1 MSSSAPGGGVS
12 AVSGQ
17 DEHAEGFGCIEALLY
32 LKGTRKTQRKERF
45 IPSVHLVHLE
55 DVSRPLNELLTPHRI
70 PVDFLSRKRNVQD
83 SISSGTTSRN
93 V

>member
-1 MSSSAPGGGVS
+1 MSSSVPGGGVS

-32 LKGTRKTQRKERF
+32 LNGTRKTQWKERF

-70 PVDFLSRKRNVQD
+70 PVELLSRKRNVQD
-83 SISSGTTSRN
+83 TISSGTPSRN

>member
-1 MSSSAPGGGVS
+1 MSGSVPGGGVS

-17 DEHAEGFGCIEALLY
+17 DEHADGFGYMEALLY
-32 LKGTRKTQRKERF
+32 LKGTRKTQWKERF
-45 IPSVHLVHLE
+45 IPSVRLAPLE

-70 PVDFLSRKRNVQD
+70 LVEFFSRKRNVQD
-83 SISSGTTSRN
+83 TVSSGTTFRN